1 VEVKKCQW
9 SQNAL
14 NSVKGLL
21 KSDPKVRK
29 SVELIKKHICD
40 KKKKLVYC
48 CGPEQQ
54 PPSDVL
60 FPDCEHLCSK
70 YPSECDIEDWN
81 PFAENLL
88 GTDPEKAFAMGL
100 SIRNNNIKRF
110 KKLYKE
116 TNMTNPFIRKFGTNP
131 VTVEY
136 YAAYLGR
143 LEIFKIITDNLK
155 DMQRKVPSG
164 IHKGATTLHFAAQE
178 GHLPIVEYITNCLQ
192 NINPAADDGKTPMHW
207 AAEGGQNEVVNFF
220 IERLSDKN
228 PALNRSSEPLATLIR
243 NIDFE
248 EGIPIS
254 VTAFNK
260 MTPLHS
266 AAQRGHL
273 EIVKAITSVSVNK
286 NPKDAHGYTPL
297 HAASS
302 FGHLDTVEYL
312 LKFEKDINIQTDD
325 FWKKR
330 SPLHWAVLN
339 GHLNVVELLISQ
351 GANPDLR
358 TSDNKT
364 AFDISGDIKNGA
376 IYRILLKGSDD
387 QNRFS
392 G

>member
-1 VEVKKCQW
+1 
-9 SQNAL
+9 
-14 NSVKGLL
+14 
-21 KSDPKVRK
+21 
-29 SVELIKKHICD
+29 
-40 KKKKLVYC
+40 
-48 CGPEQQ
+48 
-54 PPSDVL
+54 
-60 FPDCEHLCSK
+60 
-70 YPSECDIEDWN
+70 
-81 PFAENLL
+81 
-88 GTDPEKAFAMGL
+88 M
-100 SIRNNNIKRF
+100 
-110 KKLYKE
+110 
-116 TNMTNPFIRKFGTNP
+116 
-131 VTVEY
+131 
-136 YAAYLGR
+136 
-143 LEIFKIITDNLK
+143 
-155 DMQRKVPSG
+155 
-164 IHKGATTLHFAAQE
+164 
-178 GHLPIVEYITNCLQ
+178 
-192 NINPAADDGKTPMHW
+192 
-207 AAEGGQNEVVNFF
+207 
-220 IERLSDKN
+220 N

-339 GHLNVVELLISQ
+339 GHLNVVELLIRK